1 MCPLAGQRGWRPAR
15 ARGGR
20 RLAEAGEEEGGQPG
34 RATRMAG
41 EATRVT
47 GQATKKA
54 ASLAEQRGRED
65 DWWTNKGE

>member
-1 MCPLAGQRGWRPAR
+1 MAASQGK
-15 ARGGR
+15 RGGR